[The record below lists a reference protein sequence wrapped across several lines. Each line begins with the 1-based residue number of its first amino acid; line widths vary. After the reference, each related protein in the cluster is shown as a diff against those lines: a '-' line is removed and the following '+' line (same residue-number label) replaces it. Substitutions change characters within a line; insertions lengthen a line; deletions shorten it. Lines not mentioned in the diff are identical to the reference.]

1 MGLSNLAHSPM
12 TLRFPKNSSQAAPM
26 SKEMLALAIRLGCME
41 TEVTERSWDDSKKK
55 IPVAQKVTSVGSIE
69 NTQWET
75 YTKHIFFGVYVYV
88 LCIYTYMYIYH
99 VYTI

>member
-1 MGLSNLAHSPM
+1 
-12 TLRFPKNSSQAAPM
+12 M
-26 SKEMLALAIRLGCME
+26 SKEMLALAIRSGCME